1 MVWLSGPPG
10 VGTDVDARVF
20 RRRGGSAANV
30 AALCASN
37 GTASRFVGQVGDD
50 ALGERLT
57 AALSAAGVDVRVERG
72 ATGSRTGTVVVL
84 VAPDG
89 ERTML
94 TDRGSAL
101 DLAVVD
107 DRWLDDVDVLHL
119 PVVLAHRRPP
129 RADRDRAR
137 ASSQSATGTAE
148 RRRVVDRRRS
158 RSSAA
163 ARYLDLL
170 ADLEPDV
177 LLMNGAEAELLDISD
192 RAPKGV
198 ALAVIHRGRDSAIA
212 IDGGGPIAEVAPVSV
227 RTATDTT
234 GAGDAFAA
242 GFLPAL
248 RGGAPVD
255 SAMAAGH
262 ACAARTLDGAGRDD
276 GGEEMTSILLSPEV
290 ASAIAERRAVVA
302 LESTIFSTL
311 GLAEPG
317 ERAGPRALPR
327 RGSRVRRRP
336 GGHRGGRRRRARRA
350 RAIRA
355 RARARRLSQGRRPRL
370 ARRGR
375 AGLVVRRDDGLG
387 VAGARCEGGRRRVRH
402 RGHRRGAPRRRGH
415 GRRQRRPRRARRA
428 PHRDGV
434 RGRQGLPRPRPHA
447 RAPRDARRARPRL
460 RHGRAAGV
468 LDAVERAAARA
479 PRRHRLTRPRPSR
492 PRRGS
497 SATTV
502 ASS

>member
-1 MVWLSGPPG
+1 MLCAVGDLVEDVVVWLSGPPG

-57 AALSAAGVDVRVERG
+57 AALSAAGVDVRIERG

-119 PVVLAHRRPP
+119 PSYSLAAGRLARTAIELARR
-129 RADRDRAR
+129 AKAR
-137 ASSQSATGTAE
+137 QALVSVDASSIATLEEFG
-148 RRRVVDRRRS
+148 R
-158 RSSAA
+158 

-170 ADLEPDV
+170 ADLEPAV
-177 LLMNGAEAELLDISD
+177 LLMNRAEAELLDISD
-192 RAPKGV
+192 CAPKGV

-227 RTATDTT
+227 PTAADTT

-255 SAMAAGH
+255 RAMAAGH
-262 ACAARTLDGAGRDD
+262 ACAALTL
-276 GGEEMTSILLSPEV
+276 TV
-290 ASAIAERRAVVA
+290 
-302 LESTIFSTL
+302 
-311 GLAEPG
+311 PG
-317 ERAGPRALPR
+317 
-327 RGSRVRRRP
+327 
-336 GGHRGGRRRRARRA
+336 
-350 RAIRA
+350 
-355 RARARRLSQGRRPRL
+355 
-370 ARRGR
+370 
-375 AGLVVRRDDGLG
+375 
-387 VAGARCEGGRRRVRH
+387 
-402 RGHRRGAPRRRGH
+402 
-415 GRRQRRPRRARRA
+415 
-428 PHRDGV
+428 
-434 RGRQGLPRPRPHA
+434 
-447 RAPRDARRARPRL
+447 
-460 RHGRAAGV
+460 
-468 LDAVERAAARA
+468 
-479 PRRHRLTRPRPSR
+479 
-492 PRRGS
+492 
-497 SATTV
+497 ATTE
-502 ASS
+502 ARG